1 MFCIGISNLH
11 SRPSNR
17 LPSHETASQDTHPRI
32 DSADGGFDASFLP
45 CRRRIM
51 SFPAH
56 QDSLAFFS
64 RRCLCTAIAETREVR
79 HDIRHHFNVLQGL
92 AANQE
97 WDKLMDYLTKS
108 SGIIPN
114 TELNLCENTAADA
127 AATLEASL
135 KTDSAKRHILVQA
148 YLHSDRMI
156 LLTVENIFD
165 GNITVKNGEYQSS
178 KRSGCGI
185 GLQSVRHIAEKS
197 GGYSR
202 FLYENGT
209 FCANIILR
217 AEK

>member
-1 MFCIGISNLH
+1 
-11 SRPSNR
+11 
-17 LPSHETASQDTHPRI
+17 
-32 DSADGGFDASFLP
+32 
-45 CRRRIM
+45 
-51 SFPAH
+51 
-56 QDSLAFFS
+56 
-64 RRCLCTAIAETREVR
+64 
-79 HDIRHHFNVLQGL
+79 
-92 AANQE
+92 
-97 WDKLMDYLTKS
+97 MDYLTKS

-165 GNITVKNGEYQSS
+165 GNITVKNGKYQSS

-209 FCANIILR
+209 FCANIILW

>member
-1 MFCIGISNLH
+1 M
-11 SRPSNR
+11 
-17 LPSHETASQDTHPRI
+17 
-32 DSADGGFDASFLP
+32 
-45 CRRRIM
+45 
-51 SFPAH
+51 
-56 QDSLAFFS
+56 
-64 RRCLCTAIAETREVR
+64 
-79 HDIRHHFNVLQGL
+79 RHHFNVLQGL

-165 GNITVKNGEYQSS
+165 GNITVKNGKYQSS

-209 FCANIILR
+209 FCANIILW

>member
-1 MFCIGISNLH
+1 M
-11 SRPSNR
+11 
-17 LPSHETASQDTHPRI
+17 
-32 DSADGGFDASFLP
+32 
-45 CRRRIM
+45 
-51 SFPAH
+51 
-56 QDSLAFFS
+56 
-64 RRCLCTAIAETREVR
+64 
-79 HDIRHHFNVLQGL
+79 RHHFNVLQGL

-127 AATLEASL
+127 VATLETSL

>member
-1 MFCIGISNLH
+1 M
-11 SRPSNR
+11 
-17 LPSHETASQDTHPRI
+17 
-32 DSADGGFDASFLP
+32 
-45 CRRRIM
+45 
-51 SFPAH
+51 
-56 QDSLAFFS
+56 
-64 RRCLCTAIAETREVR
+64 
-79 HDIRHHFNVLQGL
+79 RHHFNVLQGL

-209 FCANIILR
+209 FCANIILW

>member
-1 MFCIGISNLH
+1 
-11 SRPSNR
+11 
-17 LPSHETASQDTHPRI
+17 
-32 DSADGGFDASFLP
+32 
-45 CRRRIM
+45 
-51 SFPAH
+51 
-56 QDSLAFFS
+56 
-64 RRCLCTAIAETREVR
+64 
-79 HDIRHHFNVLQGL
+79 
-92 AANQE
+92 
-97 WDKLMDYLTKS
+97 MDYLTKS

-165 GNITVKNGEYQSS
+165 GNITAKNGEYQSS

-209 FCANIILR
+209 FCATSYCGQRNNLLIPPISVIIPSRYPIMAMQPFHKVYLPGTPLWPFDR
-217 AEK
+217 FTRYTFQVPHYGHAAVSQGIPSRYPVMAIRPFHKVYLPGTPLWPFGR